1 MDKDILLKA
10 FSDFLEGLNKTNSG
24 SLTGSYVE
32 SEAEVVKSLLEEERR
47 ALFVVL
53 EPQEGDMT
61 TDLHGDTYTAAVVE
75 KACNNFNKH
84 CMKANLFHM
93 VDTESAIIEQS
104 FTTLSDF
111 TTEEY
116 GLVKKG
122 TWLMWFQFPEGNEE
136 SEDIW
141 KAVKAGEINGVSV
154 GARAHWQEVDV
165 TKSAEVKAVRRL
177 EDFNFDFSGAH
188 VALVGKHQGGPA
200 NGRTTLLTKSTEKLP
215 TVDQV
220 ANSDLIQKALEQV
233 QVKMS
238 MEEFLTKFFDMWH
251 SDAEMLT
258 KLLGFET
265 EYEAMM
271 SAESEPTTHK
281 DFLEDKISRIS
292 LMKSMSEG
300 SLECISEEDYLS
312 IIKYQKTFETNGE
325 TMSQVDMVK
334 KSLLDEAEG
343 QVAILTKSLTEAT
356 SRLEAAEAEIETFK
370 SREAEAKKSA
380 RMEVLKSKGLVG
392 EEADKMFEDTANLSD
407 EAFAGITK
415 MFGPKV
421 DEELLVEKG
430 VDAEAKT
437 ADGVDDSLLN
447 LIKSNKAAKKGV

>member
-1 MDKDILLKA
+1 
-10 FSDFLEGLNKTNSG
+10 
-24 SLTGSYVE
+24 
-32 SEAEVVKSLLEEERR
+32 
-47 ALFVVL
+47 
-53 EPQEGDMT
+53 
-61 TDLHGDTYTAAVVE
+61 
-75 KACNNFNKH
+75 
-84 CMKANLFHM
+84 
-93 VDTESAIIEQS
+93 
-104 FTTLSDF
+104 
-111 TTEEY
+111 
-116 GLVKKG
+116 
-122 TWLMWFQFPEGNEE
+122 
-136 SEDIW
+136 
-141 KAVKAGEINGVSV
+141 
-154 GARAHWQEVDV
+154 
-165 TKSAEVKAVRRL
+165 
-177 EDFNFDFSGAH
+177 
-188 VALVGKHQGGPA
+188 
-200 NGRTTLLTKSTEKLP
+200 
-215 TVDQV
+215 
-220 ANSDLIQKALEQV
+220 
-233 QVKMS
+233 
-238 MEEFLTKFFDMWH
+238 
-251 SDAEMLT
+251 
-258 KLLGFET
+258 
-265 EYEAMM
+265 
-271 SAESEPTTHK
+271 
-281 DFLEDKISRIS
+281 
-292 LMKSMSEG
+292 MKSMSEG